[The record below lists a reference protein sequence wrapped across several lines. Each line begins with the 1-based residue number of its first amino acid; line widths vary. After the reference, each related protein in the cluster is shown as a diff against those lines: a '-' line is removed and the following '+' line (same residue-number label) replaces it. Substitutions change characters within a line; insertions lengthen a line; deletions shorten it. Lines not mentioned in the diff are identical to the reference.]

1 MRSRVFKDTMFHR
14 YDAAMLVVNESIERN
29 ILVKRIDGFLR
40 LQPSEMSDP
49 KNIYSYDGSTY
60 DRRIAGLDSLDF
72 LRRIKHNDFWYRV
85 NLEDPLCLV
94 RRNAVK
100 FFIKSPSDLDL
111 RTRFTGSILLH
122 TFNTTVAIISDAMRK
137 NIEVLGFD
145 SFTMKGF
152 GLRPHMEFD
161 FCTPKNL
168 TDCEAMGR
176 ENLRYLETLRKKE
189 LWFEI
194 CLNDPEGKIRQNN
207 EKNFINTVCDLNI
220 GSRLMGGIV
229 YHTIELARE
238 IIQEAIELDIQIFG
252 IHFFKL
258 SGRYVRPCKDIGF
271 YPMYNSS
278 EKKLCGEKALKFLTE
293 FNENDYSYQII
304 LNDPIGK
311 IKKNDVRNFVNTAA
325 DGDYNIRLFYS

>member
-1 MRSRVFKDTMFHR
+1 MKSRVFKDTMFHG

-29 ILVKRIDGFLR
+29 VLVKRIDGFLT
-40 LQPSEMSDP
+40 LQSSEMSTP

-60 DRRIAGLDSLDF
+60 DRRIAGLASLDF
-72 LRRIKHNDFWYRV
+72 LRRIEHNDFWYRI

-94 RRNAVK
+94 RRNAVR
-100 FFIKSPSDLDL
+100 FFMNTPADLDI

-122 TFNTTVAIISDAMRK
+122 TFNTAASVISDAMRK

-145 SFTMKGF
+145 SFTMKGL

-161 FCTPKNL
+161 YDTPENL
-168 TDCEAMGR
+168 ADCEAMGR

-194 CLNDPEGKIRQNN
+194 CLNDPEGKVRQND
-207 EKNFINTVCDLNI
+207 EKNFINTVCDLDF
-220 GSRLMGGIV
+220 GSKLMGGIV
-229 YHTIELARE
+229 YHRIEFARE

-252 IHFFKL
+252 IHVFKL

-271 YPMYNSS
+271 FPLYNFK
-278 EKKLCGEKALKFLTE
+278 EKRLCGDKALKFLSE
-293 FNENDYSYQII
+293 FNENEYSYQII
-304 LNDPIGK
+304 LDDPKGK
-311 IKKNDVRNFVNTAA
+311 VKKNDVRHFVNTAA
-325 DGDYNIRLFYS
+325 DVDYNIRLFYS